1 MKIPELVPVGPG
13 RHPDNMAEGTQK
25 IGIIVEAALEGN
37 GVQAFLSQHPLTGKH
52 DPAVDHVFINA
63 AVRKAGKLVGKIG
76 GADVEHPGET
86 GNVDGLRVMG
96 VDIQQHIL
104 NQAVGQTLA
113 FHGRRLPHG
122 IADQLKRLHH
132 PGAVPETAELIR
144 GHPALLLDLP
154 ETGDE
159 PAGGLAAQLIGIAAG
174 GGVGTE
180 VGDQIDLAAAETLKH
195 FRGNVQEGPIVVLHF
210 LPAVQPVHEEGRK
223 NKNLIRAQ
231 GVQMIVHAHELAA
244 VQMQVEFKIVVAV
257 VLGDLH
263 VLAVQTVGFIPL
275 RAFLH
280 GFKGRETAVFLHMDS
295 FGFQS
300 GRFGHFFGFSEI
312 QKLRKKKER
321 CPIQRDEVIDMIR
334 VAVIGTGNISH
345 AHIGAYLRFPERCKI
360 VALVDIIPGKA
371 QRVKEQYHLDAEV
384 FLDHHEILDREI
396 DLFDICTPPFVH
408 AEIAVN
414 ALRAGHHVVCEK
426 PMAASLEECDAML
439 RARDESGRKLSIIAQ
454 NRFREP
460 IRNLKALLDSGL
472 AGKIRAAEINSF
484 WFRGHSYYDLWWRG
498 TWEKEGGG
506 CTLNHAVHHI
516 DMLGWM
522 MGTPERV
529 TSVLANVGH
538 DNAEVE
544 DLSVS
549 VMEYPGALATVTA
562 SVVHHGE
569 DQSLTFQCEK
579 AKLAAPYEV
588 FASIPQPN
596 GFPLKEPDAEFRRQ
610 ADALLA
616 ALPPIRHEMHEG
628 QLENVLTAL
637 ETGGEVAITGE
648 DGRRTIELI
657 TAIYKAGSTRIP
669 AELPLKP
676 EDPFYTVEGIR
687 ANAPHFYE
695 KSVSLQD
702 LDGEITFGS
711 DLKNREERKKNQA

>member
-1 MKIPELVPVGPG
+1 
-13 RHPDNMAEGTQK
+13 
-25 IGIIVEAALEGN
+25 
-37 GVQAFLSQHPLTGKH
+37 
-52 DPAVDHVFINA
+52 
-63 AVRKAGKLVGKIG
+63 
-76 GADVEHPGET
+76 
-86 GNVDGLRVMG
+86 
-96 VDIQQHIL
+96 
-104 NQAVGQTLA
+104 
-113 FHGRRLPHG
+113 
-122 IADQLKRLHH
+122 
-132 PGAVPETAELIR
+132 
-144 GHPALLLDLP
+144 
-154 ETGDE
+154 
-159 PAGGLAAQLIGIAAG
+159 
-174 GGVGTE
+174 
-180 VGDQIDLAAAETLKH
+180 
-195 FRGNVQEGPIVVLHF
+195 
-210 LPAVQPVHEEGRK
+210 
-223 NKNLIRAQ
+223 
-231 GVQMIVHAHELAA
+231 
-244 VQMQVEFKIVVAV
+244 
-257 VLGDLH
+257 
-263 VLAVQTVGFIPL
+263 
-275 RAFLH
+275 
-280 GFKGRETAVFLHMDS
+280 
-295 FGFQS
+295 
-300 GRFGHFFGFSEI
+300 
-312 QKLRKKKER
+312 
-321 CPIQRDEVIDMIR
+321 
-334 VAVIGTGNISH
+334 
-345 AHIGAYLRFPERCKI
+345 
-360 VALVDIIPGKA
+360 VDIIPGKA
-371 QRVKEQYHLDAEV
+371 QKVKEKYGLDCDV
-384 FLDHHEILDREI
+384 YLDHHDVLNRDDI
-396 DLFDICTPPFVH
+396 DIIDVCTPPYVH
-408 AEIAVN
+408 AEISIN
-414 ALRAGHHVVCEK
+414 AMKAGRNVVCEK
-426 PMAASLEECDAML
+426 PMAPSLAECDEMI
-439 RARDESGRKLSIIAQ
+439 RVRDETGVKLSIIAQ

-657 TAIYKAGSTRIP
+657 TAIYKAGATRIP

-711 DLKNREERKKNQA
+711 DLKNREERKENQA